1 VKYVWICV
9 GLLASALLAAAPQTL
24 KVNVDLV
31 NVLFSVTDQNGR
43 FVPGLTKDDFTI
55 EEDGKKQTIAQFSRE
70 NTQPLTIGLLIDTSA
85 SVSRVFVD
93 EKETAI
99 QFLES
104 TIQSN
109 DLAFVIGFNHE
120 VTLVEDYTD
129 DLRALRRAVDSL
141 TIGQGTSLYDAI
153 YLACKE
159 VLNQEEGRKALILIS
174 DGQDTS
180 SKIRYN
186 EAGVTAL
193 RSDAVIYSISNRVG
207 GFFGVPGT
215 GNPRT
220 LTDFSLETGGSV
232 YFVGGR
238 NDLSRVFEQIT
249 KELRS
254 QYTLAYTSTNKA
266 RDGSYRSI
274 RITTKNSSHR
284 VKSRKGYYAPGG

>member
-1 VKYVWICV
+1 VKSIWIYF
-9 GLLASALLAAAPQTL
+9 GLLASLLAAAPAQTL

-31 NVLFSVTDQNGR
+31 NVLLSVTDEKGR
-43 FVPGLTKDDFTI
+43 FVPGLSKDDFSV
-55 EEDGKKQTIAQFSRE
+55 EEDGKKQRISQFSRE

-85 SVSRVFVD
+85 SVSRVFAD

-104 TIQSN
+104 TIRPS

-129 DLRALRRAVDSL
+129 DLRALRSAVDSL

-153 YLACKE
+153 YLACTE
-159 VLNQEEGRKALILIS
+159 VLNQEGGRKALILIS

-215 GNPRT
+215 GSPRT
-220 LTDFSLETGGSV
+220 LSDFSLETGGSV

-238 NDLSRVFEQIT
+238 NDLTRVFDQIT
-249 KELRS
+249 TELRS
-254 QYTLAYTSTNKA
+254 QYTLAYTSTNKV

-274 RITTKNSSHR
+274 KITTRNSSHR
-284 VKSRKGYYAPGG
+284 VKARKGYYAPVR